1 MEGLRRIDCFASDR
15 NTSHPEKESGVKEE
29 N

>member
-1 MEGLRRIDCFASDR
+1 MEGLRRIDSFASDR
-15 NTSHPEKESGVKEE
+15 NTSHLERESGVKEE